1 MHWRRKGF
9 RRKYKELA
17 RIEVEKGGVQIKL
30 RDALRETACF
40 ANVPQAVWEKE
51 WVVHCQPVG
60 TGVTALRYLAP
71 YIFRVAI
78 GNSRILKLADGKV
91 TFRYRKTDTGTLRTC
106 TLPVEEF
113 IRRFLQHVLPKGFVK
128 VRYYGFLASGCRPQL
143 TALHQQLGTLSVHR
157 SSDSDVEDGEEQT
170 AESDSSDRAV
180 VLCPSC
186 GQPMRRRT
194 IQPGEH
200 RPHGRCPP

>member
-1 MHWRRKGF
+1 MHS
-9 RRKYKELA
+9 
-17 RIEVEKGGVQIKL
+17 
-30 RDALRETACF
+30 
-40 ANVPQAVWEKE
+40 
-51 WVVHCQPVG
+51 QPVG
-60 TGVTALRYLAP
+60 DGLRALKYLAP

-78 GNSRILKLADGKV
+78 SNDRIERLANEKV

-143 TALHQQLGTLSVHR
+143 AALCQQLGPLSADR
-157 SSDSDVEDGEEQT
+157 PSDSDMEDGEEQT
-170 AESDSSDRAV
+170 AEPDSSDRTAV
-180 VLCPSC
+180 VCPSC
-186 GQPMRRRT
+186 GQPMQRRPT
-194 IQPGEH
+194 QPVEH